1 MYVLSSSEKLRKI
14 LFAVAL
20 LLSHHSLYAKDFF
33 LEGKIERVMDGDTVQ
48 LTTENSTKVKIRLL
62 GIDAPESTQDFG
74 PESTKH
80 LISLIE
86 SKRVTA
92 QCIGVD
98 RYKRSLCKIV
108 ANDVDLNLE
117 QLKSGLAWHYK
128 EYAYSQS
135 EKDQEVYASA
145 ETQARQAR
153 VGLWQ
158 SKSRIPPWEYRKG
171 PRTGEQNSDSI
182 GASGV
187 VKMSRSKICH
197 QPGGRYYAKTTN
209 FIAFKSMA
217 ECIEAGGRAPKS

>member
-1 MYVLSSSEKLRKI
+1 MSARH
-14 LFAVAL
+14 LFKYLFISL
-20 LLSHHSLYAKDFF
+20 LLSSNLNFANGKEFF
-33 LEGKIERVMDGDTVQ
+33 LQGKVERVMDGDTVQ
-48 LTTENSTKVKIRLL
+48 LITANSIKVKIRLL

-74 PESTKH
+74 PESTEH
-80 LISLIE
+80 LIGLIE
-86 SKRVTA
+86 SRRVTA
-92 QCIGVD
+92 KCIGVD

-158 SKSRIPPWEYRKG
+158 SESRIPPWEYRKG
-171 PRTGEQNSDSI
+171 PRTGKQNSDSA
-182 GASGV
+182 GASGI

-197 QPGGRYYAKTTN
+197 QPGGRYYVKTTN
-209 FIAFKSMA
+209 FTAFKSMA
-217 ECIEAGGRAPKS
+217 ECLAAGGRKPKN

>member
-1 MYVLSSSEKLRKI
+1 MSAHHLLKY
-14 LFAVAL
+14 LFISL
-20 LLSHHSLYAKDFF
+20 LLSSNFNFANGKEFF
-33 LEGKIERVMDGDTVQ
+33 LQGKVERVMDGDTVQ
-48 LTTENSTKVKIRLL
+48 LITANSIKVKIRLL

-74 PESTKH
+74 PESTEH
-80 LISLIE
+80 LIGLIE
-86 SKRVTA
+86 SKSVTA

-108 ANDVDLNLE
+108 ANNVDLNLE

-135 EKDQEVYASA
+135 EKDQEVYAST

-171 PRTGEQNSDSI
+171 PRTGKQNSDSI

-197 QPGGRYYAKTTN
+197 QPGGRYYVKTTN
-209 FIAFKSMA
+209 FTAFKSMA
-217 ECIEAGGRAPKS
+217 ECLAAGGRKPKN

>member
-1 MYVLSSSEKLRKI
+1 MSARH
-14 LFAVAL
+14 LFKYLFISL
-20 LLSHHSLYAKDFF
+20 LLSSNFNFANGKEFF
-33 LEGKIERVMDGDTVQ
+33 LQGKVERVMDGDTVQ
-48 LTTENSTKVKIRLL
+48 LITANSIKVKIRLL

-74 PESTKH
+74 PESTEH
-80 LISLIE
+80 LIGLIE
-86 SKRVTA
+86 SRRVTA

-158 SKSRIPPWEYRKG
+158 SESRIPPWEYRKG
-171 PRTGEQNSDSI
+171 PRTGKQNSDSA
-182 GASGV
+182 GASGI

-197 QPGGRYYAKTTN
+197 QPGGRYYVKTTN
-209 FIAFKSMA
+209 FTAFKSMA
-217 ECIEAGGRAPKS
+217 ECLSAGGRTPKN